1 MDKKDEILNAAYEH
15 FAKRGYHVSMSDI
28 AKAVNIKTPSL
39 YSHYESKDEI
49 LLLAIQREV
58 QKYQLFLDHIYDNL
72 TANFQI
78 DDLYANFTKI
88 LDYFMENDKLRFWRH
103 ILLIDQET
111 LRKTCSDLVFE
122 LEKYHITRL
131 THAFSNR
138 EVAAKSAQEQ
148 IKKHAQDQV
157 QAILS
162 SAESFEVEAIHFIA
176 ILQAALEIELLFY
189 ESQQQ
194 AHGFIMKLW
203 HAYSGKSQ

>member
-39 YSHYESKDEI
+39 YSHYASKDEI

-58 QKYQLFLDHIYDNL
+58 QKYQLFLDHIYDTL

-78 DDLYANFTKI
+78 DDLYANFIKI

-122 LEKYHITRL
+122 LEKYHINRL
-131 THAFSNR
+131 TQAFSNR
-138 EVAAKSAQEQ
+138 AVLAKSAQEQ
-148 IKKHAQDQV
+148 TQV
-157 QAILS
+157 QGILA